1 MKTRV
6 LVPILIGIMVL
17 LLFGCGNKSEAEIE
31 NIEPEIRQEE
41 QIREDAKKETVQEEE
56 PAEEKVKQRENDREG
71 DEFSFE
77 DLKYIDF
84 YFATGTGG
92 WETIIRI
99 KPDGSFYGEYH
110 DMEYNLIGDDYP
122 NGTMF
127 QSNFTGQFTQPVKIN
142 DYTYSIRI
150 SELNYEKEFDTQEI
164 VGGLQYYY
172 TYALG
177 VENSEEILIYLPG
190 TPVSELSD
198 LFLYWMHY
206 ANNYTE
212 LPFYA
217 LKTFYEE
224 DENEDGFIGYNIF
237 EVLRENVSSTE
248 GWVGSIEESIKNDP
262 LTQEELTNKTQQLY
276 ELWDYILNELWDV
289 LPRVL
294 DEEVMAKLSEEQREW
309 IALKEETL
317 AEIAAEYEGDSMMSI
332 AVNQKAAEITKER
345 VYELLEL
352 LDQKE

>member
-56 PAEEKVKQRENDREG
+56 LAEEKVKQGENDREG

-164 VGGLQYYY
+164 VGAYD
-172 TYALG
+172 
-177 VENSEEILIYLPG
+177 IIIH
-190 TPVSELSD
+190 
-198 LFLYWMHY
+198 MH
-206 ANNYTE
+206 
-212 LPFYA
+212 L
-217 LKTFYEE
+217 
-224 DENEDGFIGYNIF
+224 
-237 EVLRENVSSTE
+237 
-248 GWVGSIEESIKNDP
+248 
-262 LTQEELTNKTQQLY
+262 
-276 ELWDYILNELWDV
+276 
-289 LPRVL
+289 
-294 DEEVMAKLSEEQREW
+294 EW
-309 IALKEETL
+309 RI
-317 AEIAAEYEGDSMMSI
+317 
-332 AVNQKAAEITKER
+332 QKR
-345 VYELLEL
+345 F
-352 LDQKE
+352 